1 MRLSPPHRR
10 QGARMGKAQGVP
22 AAARPPPVAV
32 LPLSIS
38 WWRYGD
44 GVQRRDAM
52 DLRRQLGATT
62 TEMVSSSIGLCFPCS
77 YGRVGARRH
86 RGGPAGTGHWR
97 HAGVAVPDCGGCL
110 APRWC
115 RDRRENVTGEGVV
128 PSRRASLGR
137 GLIYI
142 F

>member
-1 MRLSPPHRR
+1 
-10 QGARMGKAQGVP
+10 MGKAQGVP

-38 WWRYGD
+38 WRRYGD

-77 YGRVGARRH
+77 YGRVGVAVIGAGLRDQVIGGMLAWRCPTAVAAWH
-86 RGGPAGTGHWR
+86 RGGAGI
-97 HAGVAVPDCGGCL
+97 GVK
-110 APRWC
+110 
-115 RDRRENVTGEGVV
+115 T
-128 PSRRASLGR
+128 
-137 GLIYI
+137 
-142 F
+142 